1 MPLDALPEA
10 AFGFL
15 LIFTRIGTMI
25 MIMPAFGDTSISPRI
40 RLGVA
45 LAISLVLYAL
55 IGDVLPSIPAGTLA
69 IGAMLIGEAI
79 IGIFVGGAAR
89 LVITALH
96 VAGSVI
102 AFQSGLAAAQSF
114 DPSQGTQSALM
125 SSFLTVLGVT
135 LIFVA
140 DLHHLLIAAMHDS
153 YALFPI
159 GGDKSVG
166 DFAAMATD
174 TVASSFN
181 LGVRLAAPFLVY
193 GIVFNVGLGVIA
205 RLMPQL
211 PVFFVALPVNVFMG
225 FVILMFV
232 LSTTMMW
239 FLGYFEQQIM
249 LFTR

>member
-1 MPLDALPEA
+1 MPLDALPDA

-15 LIFTRIGTMI
+15 LIFTRVGTMI

-40 RLGVA
+40 RLSVA
-45 LAISLVLYAL
+45 LAITFVLYTL

-89 LVITALH
+89 LLITALH

-135 LIFVA
+135 LIFVS

-153 YALFPI
+153 YTLFPI
-159 GGDKSVG
+159 GGDKPVG
-166 DFAAMATD
+166 DFAAMATA

-211 PVFFVALPVNVFMG
+211 PVFFVALPINVFMG

-239 FLGYFEQQIM
+239 FLGYFEQQLA